1 MKIGFNFPSG
11 KFTWNALVSLKS
23 PTEPL
28 EAPFPELQTELQTEG
43 LVFLDVFK
51 PVEQE
56 KNVLGHDRNDA
67 AFHDL
72 VLVNHFLKS

>member
-11 KFTWNALVSLKS
+11 KFTWNALVSPRSL
-23 PTEPL
+23 TEPL
-28 EAPFPELQTELQTEG
+28 EAPFPELQTEG

-67 AFHDL
+67 AFRNL
-72 VLVNHFLKS
+72 VLVDHFLKS